1 MRILICGGGTG
12 GHIYPGLAL
21 ARYIRKKRQDAEIL
35 FVGTARGL
43 EKKIV
48 PEAGFDLKE
57 IAVRAFKKFPPAELW
72 GATVDLCRSI
82 KQSLEIVGNFD
93 PDVVVGTGGYVAG
106 PAVLAS
112 RMRRRPIVI
121 HEQNVIPG
129 RTNRMVACWADRI
142 CISFEASRVHFKNK
156 GVILTGNP
164 RAGEVVGLTREEG
177 FERLEGLDPRKRT
190 ILAVGGSQGALR
202 MNEVMVD
209 LITRGGGLPPGSQ
222 LLYITGNSYYE
233 WVKKELGEKPLP
245 GILLMPYL
253 YDMPAALAIADLI
266 ISRAGAT
273 ALAEITARGVPAFL
287 VPSPNVAHNHQ
298 YFNARLLEEEG
309 AARIMAEEDF
319 TAVRLAGMMKELF
332 GAPEKLKEMARR
344 SRNMG
349 IPDAASR
356 MYRCLLEAMEEQ

>member
-35 FVGTARGL
+35 FVGTARGS

-48 PEAGFDLKE
+48 PEAGFNLKE
-57 IAVRAFKKFPPAELW
+57 ITVRAFKKYPPAELW

-82 KQSLEIVGNFD
+82 KQSLEIVRDFE

-129 RTNRMVACWADRI
+129 RTYRILARWADRI
-142 CISFEASRVHFKNK
+142 CISFEASRVHFKDK
-156 GVILTGNP
+156 RVVLTGNP
-164 RAGEVVGLTREEG
+164 RAGEVVDLTREEG
-177 FERLEGLDPRKRT
+177 FERFEGLDPRKRT
-190 ILAVGGSQGALR
+190 ILVVGGSQGALR

-209 LITRGGGLPPGSQ
+209 LVTRGGLPSGSQ
-222 LLYITGNSYYE
+222 LLYITGNSYYG
-233 WVKKELGEKPLP
+233 WVKEKIGGESLP

-253 YDMPAALAIADLI
+253 HDMPAALAIADLI

-298 YFNARLLEEEG
+298 YFNARLLEGEG
-309 AARIMAEEDF
+309 AARIMMEKDF
-319 TAVRLAGMMKELF
+319 TAVRLAGMMEEMF
-332 GAPEKLKEMARR
+332 GAPEKLKEMARK
-344 SRNMG
+344 SRGMG
-349 IPDAASR
+349 TPDAASR
-356 MYRCLLEAMEEQ
+356 MYRCLLEAMEQ